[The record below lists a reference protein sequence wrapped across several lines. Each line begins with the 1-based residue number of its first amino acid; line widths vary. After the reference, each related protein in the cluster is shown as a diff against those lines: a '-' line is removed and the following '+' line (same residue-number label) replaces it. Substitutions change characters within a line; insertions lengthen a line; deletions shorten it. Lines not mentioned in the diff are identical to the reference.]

1 MYWRK
6 HVRVLQRTRKHRDFL
21 RCILLPPR
29 YGMCHIGG
37 ACTLTR
43 PRLTVIMSY
52 APSSPR
58 WPPSP
63 VVSSYLTVEQEDA
76 RAVAA
81 VMIPSI
87 YSESEF
93 SSECNEIVGS
103 EVASIVT
110 LA

>member
-1 MYWRK
+1 MRPGKYWLK
-6 HVRVLQRTRKHRDFL
+6 HVRVLRTTRKHRDSL

-29 YGMCHIGG
+29 YGMCHFGG
-37 ACTLTR
+37 ARTLTR
-43 PRLTVIMSY
+43 PRLTVITSH

-76 RAVAA
+76 A

-93 SSECNEIVGS
+93 SSESNEIVGS

>member
-1 MYWRK
+1 MAETCQEMVHPIVRRK
-6 HVRVLQRTRKHRDFL
+6 EDTAQRVSV
-21 RCILLPPR
+21 LPRSPENL
-29 YGMCHIGG
+29 GG
-37 ACTLTR
+37 ARPLTR
-43 PRLTVIMSY
+43 PCLTVIMSH

-76 RAVAA
+76 RAVTA

-93 SSECNEIVGS
+93 SSESNKIVGS